1 MNLSNVFLFLITY
14 SILLLNIK
22 VIFVSASNGC
32 ETVLTTT
39 SIPQGTFIYTATQTV
54 PAESAET
61 VTKID
66 FFPENIDVVTTVIE
80 GTAKTLTI
88 YSTTIIFKG
97 ATTTSTSLVTYTTY
111 PNAVTSIYSTET
123 IYVFVEG
130 TLTVTYPP
138 PVVIV
143 NSSNRYTGAPTSLW
157 LSVI

>member
-1 MNLSNVFLFLITY
+1 M
-14 SILLLNIK
+14 NIK
-22 VIFVSASNGC
+22 VVFVSASNGC
-32 ETVLTTT
+32 QTVLTTT
-39 SIPQGTFIYTATQTV
+39 SIPQSTFIYTATQTV

-61 VTKID
+61 VTKINYL
-66 FFPENIDVVTTVIE
+66 PETVDVVTTVIE
-80 GTAKTLTI
+80 GKIKTITI

-123 IYVFVEG
+123 IRIFVEG
-130 TLTVTYPP
+130 TLTITYPP
-138 PVVIV
+138 PVAIV